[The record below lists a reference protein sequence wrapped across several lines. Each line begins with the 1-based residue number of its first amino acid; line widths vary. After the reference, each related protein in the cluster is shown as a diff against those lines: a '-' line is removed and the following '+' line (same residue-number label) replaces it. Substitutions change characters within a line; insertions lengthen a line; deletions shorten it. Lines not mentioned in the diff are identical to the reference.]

1 MWYPDIQ
8 EKKNIIFEREQ
19 SDVPKKY
26 SKMKYEFVNMV
37 VTVLLI
43 RVYTPG
49 RWGKIQTGVDSRENK
64 IR

>member
-49 RWGKIQTGVDSRENK
+49 R
-64 IR
+64 